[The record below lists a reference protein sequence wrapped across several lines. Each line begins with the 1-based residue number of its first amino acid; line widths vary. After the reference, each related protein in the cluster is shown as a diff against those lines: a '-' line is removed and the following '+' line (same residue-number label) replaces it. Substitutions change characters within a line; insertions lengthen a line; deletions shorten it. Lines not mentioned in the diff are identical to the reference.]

1 MIINQSGDNS
11 NYMTGMQ
18 NKSAIIM
25 TDVLTFATVL
35 LWSYYF
41 IDNFWLAV
49 MFTFPVF
56 GLFKTVFLLVSSK
69 LKRNKTPSVGEIFFR
84 LAVLSPKEQSELF
97 FRTLPEDSRTRI
109 SDTLF
114 EATLPEGKT
123 VVAVNFKLG
132 ETTADDLLKIKRAT
146 ENTDGKIT
154 VLGKFPS
161 RTTLLTAKRFGFS
174 ARYPKPKE
182 IKNWL
187 KKHNAIPAPPS
198 SETAD
203 KKEKTPFN
211 LSDVL
216 HILFSRSK
224 IKYYLF
230 SATVLGVMSF
240 FVPASLYYLILS
252 GVSACLAI
260 GSAFVPE

>member
-1 MIINQSGDNS
+1 
-11 NYMTGMQ
+11 
-18 NKSAIIM
+18 M
-25 TDVLTFATVL
+25 TDILTFAMIF

-41 IDNFWLAV
+41 MENFWLAV
-49 MFTFPVF
+49 LFTVPVF
-56 GLFKTVFLLVSSK
+56 GLFKTVFTLVSAGI
-69 LKRNKTPSVGEIFFR
+69 KRKHTPSVAEIYFR
-84 LAVLSPKEQSELF
+84 LAVLTQEQQSELF
-97 FRTLPEDSRTRI
+97 FNTLPEDKRKRI
-109 SDTLF
+109 TSTLF
-114 EATLPEGKT
+114 EADLPQGKT

-146 ENTDGKIT
+146 ETVSGKVT

-161 RTTLLTAKRFGFS
+161 RAVLLTAKRFGFS
-174 ARYPKPKE
+174 ATYPKPKE

-187 KKHNAIPAPPS
+187 KKHNAIPEPLAVA
-198 SETAD
+198 ETS

-230 SATVLGVMSF
+230 AACVLAVMSF
-240 FVPASLYYLILS
+240 FVPTTVYYLVLS
-252 GVSACLAI
+252 GISAVLAI